1 MSLSFVS
8 RRRMCALAAITFSV
22 LGASCQSDSGGSGGA
37 ASSALT
43 KPDKSALTTPA
54 PDSFKVAF
62 ETSKGNFTVM
72 AHRSWA
78 PHGVDRFYHLV
89 QAGYFDDA
97 RFFRVLSGFMA
108 QFGMNGNPRATAA
121 WDPLTIP
128 DDSVKQSNVRGLVTF
143 AAGADPDTRSTQ
155 LFINYAD
162 NRNLDGMR
170 FAPIGQVVDG
180 MSVVDSLYSGYGEG
194 APGGSGPDQ
203 ELIARNGNAYL
214 TKNFPKLD
222 YIKTAR
228 IVP

>member
-43 KPDKSALTTPA
+43 KPDKTALASPA

-72 AHRSWA
+72 AHRNWA

-89 QAGYFDDA
+89 QLGYFDDA
-97 RFFRVLSGFMA
+97 RFFRVLRGFMA
-108 QFGMNGNPRATAA
+108 QFGMNGNPRVTAT
-121 WDPLTIP
+121 WEPLTIP
-128 DDSVKQSNVRGLVTF
+128 DDSVKQSNVRGMVTF
-143 AAGADPDTRSTQ
+143 AAGSAPDTRSTQ

-180 MSVVDSLYSGYGEG
+180 MSVVDSLYADYGEG
-194 APGGSGPDQ
+194 APDGSGPSQ
-203 ELIARNGNAYL
+203 ERLASEGNAYL

-222 YIKTAR
+222 FIKTAR

>member
-1 MSLSFVS
+1 MALSFVP
-8 RRRMCALAAITFSV
+8 RRRMRALIALTLSV

-43 KPDKSALTTPA
+43 KPDKTALASPA

-72 AHRSWA
+72 AHRNWA

-89 QAGYFDDA
+89 QLGYFDDA
-97 RFFRVLSGFMA
+97 RFFRVLRGFMA
-108 QFGMNGNPRATAA
+108 QFGMNGNPRVTAT
-121 WDPLTIP
+121 WEPLTIP
-128 DDSVKQSNVRGLVTF
+128 DDSVKQSNVRGMVTF
-143 AAGADPDTRSTQ
+143 AAGSAPDTRSTQ

-170 FAPIGQVVDG
+170 FAPLGQVVDG
-180 MSVVDSLYSGYGEG
+180 MSVVDSLYADYGEG
-194 APGGSGPDQ
+194 APDGSGLSQ
-203 ELIARNGNAYL
+203 ERLASEGNAYL

-222 YIKTAR
+222 FIKTAR